1 MPTARQFAYNTGS
14 AISGTEQIGNLAIG
28 TPTSGF
34 GSTGLKWWNGPDED
48 FGYVIA
54 HQTPSG
60 QPGADGNTAFLG
72 FWRSELLTDNSFI
85 SLAETIGGQTFASA
99 TDAKTW
105 LNDNGYW
112 TSWED
117 TGPILLAELD
127 ASDNLSYSGTGTV
140 WNDLIG
146 SNDGTLTDGSGAI
159 TWSDTAGGTTAG
171 GSFTLNGGTGT
182 RIEFADSDDI
192 SLNTTEYKSFVLWF
206 RANNTL
212 FGSFRATIM
221 NKMSSSNNYD
231 GFFIGWDTN
240 NRIQLTTNG
249 TSTQQGYV
257 STNSFTKN
265 QWYMLTFI
273 CKISNEA
280 NSTKL
285 YMNTTL
291 EAQGAH
297 GTDTISDTRPL
308 YLGNYDTGVG
318 NATGL
323 VGGIAEMYVYDR
335 ELTSSDISSIFDLT
349 KSRFGY

>member
-1 MPTARQFAYNTGS
+1 MFA
-14 AISGTEQIGNLAIG
+14 
-28 TPTSGF
+28 F
-34 GSTGLKWWNGPDED
+34 
-48 FGYVIA
+48 
-54 HQTPSG
+54 
-60 QPGADGNTAFLG
+60 
-72 FWRSELLTDNSFI
+72 
-85 SLAETIGGQTFASA
+85 
-99 TDAKTW
+99 
-105 LNDNGYW
+105 
-112 TSWED
+112 
-117 TGPILLAELD
+117 
-127 ASDNLSYSGTGTV
+127 V

-249 TSTQQGYV
+249 PSTQQGYV

-273 CKISNEA
+273 CKISLSSSNIPQSFYEK
-280 NSTKL
+280 NSLLK
-285 YMNTTL
+285 
-291 EAQGAH
+291 
-297 GTDTISDTRPL
+297 
-308 YLGNYDTGVG
+308 
-318 NATGL
+318 
-323 VGGIAEMYVYDR
+323 
-335 ELTSSDISSIFDLT
+335 
-349 KSRFGY
+349 